1 MNLSNPRRLAKLC
14 GQLLRKPRLIPG
26 YLKTS
31 LLRKSPL
38 ELQLPWWSTDA
49 IRAVEKLVT
58 PATTVF
64 EYGTGGSTLFLAR
77 RTKTVKSV
85 EDDEGWLQ
93 NTQDALDAMNLT
105 NVTLCFEPYDFSNL
119 KDFEKSSYLNG
130 LDQSH
135 DLIVI
140 DGQDNYH
147 FEQSLSARTICFR
160 HAQILIEPGGAIVV
174 DDSWRYP
181 EIRKISACKN
191 LAVHESTGP
200 GRRGVTSTDIH
211 HY

>member
-1 MNLSNPRRLAKLC
+1 MNLSNSRRFVKLC
-14 GQLLRKPRLIPG
+14 GQLLRKPRLIPS
-26 YLKTS
+26 YLTTS
-31 LLRKSPL
+31 LVRKSPL

-49 IRAVEKLVT
+49 IRAVEKLLT
-58 PATTVF
+58 PSTTVF

-77 RTKTVKSV
+77 RTLTVKCV

-93 NTQDALDAMNLT
+93 STQDALDAMNLK
-105 NVTLCFEPYDFSNL
+105 NAKLCFEPYDFSNL
-119 KDFEKSSYLNG
+119 NDFEESSYLNV

-160 HAQILIEPGGAIVV
+160 HAQTLIEPGGVIVV

-181 EIRKISACKN
+181 EIRKTSACKN
-191 LAVHESTGP
+191 LEIHESTGP
-200 GRRGVTSTDIH
+200 GRRGVTSTDLH